1 MVQAVAT
8 KWKRLALEFGFK
20 PSVVESIESRYSD
33 SEERCQS
40 MLKKWLIRRDGTV
53 TWDVLMTALD
63 NIGLYSIADDLENGN
78 YMYGFGF
85 GFVSDSMGL
94 LHILHPVL
102 HD

>member
-1 MVQAVAT
+1 MLEEVST
-8 KWKRLALEFGFK
+8 KWKKLALELGFK
-20 PSVVESIESRYSD
+20 LSVIESIGSRYSD
-33 SEERCQS
+33 SEEDCEF
-40 MLKKWLIRRDGTV
+40 MLRKWLMRQDGTV
-53 TWDVLMTALD
+53 SWEVLMTALD